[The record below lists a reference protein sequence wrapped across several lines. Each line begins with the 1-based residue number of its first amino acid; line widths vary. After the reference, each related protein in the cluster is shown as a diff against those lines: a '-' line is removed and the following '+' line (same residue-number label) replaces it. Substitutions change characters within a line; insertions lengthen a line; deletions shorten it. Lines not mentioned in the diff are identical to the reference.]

1 MMAKKKA
8 KRIRIQLVRSVI
20 GRLPEQRRTVK
31 ALGLKKMNSSVE
43 QEMTPVIMGM
53 VNAVSHLVKVEEIK

>member
-1 MMAKKKA
+1 MAKKKA
-8 KRIRIQLVRSVI
+8 KKIRIQLVRSVI

-53 VNAVSHLVKVEEIK
+53 VNAISHLVKVEEIK

>member
-1 MMAKKKA
+1 MAKKKA
-8 KRIRIQLVRSVI
+8 KKIRIQLVRSVI

>member
-1 MMAKKKA
+1 MAKKKA
-8 KRIRIQLVRSVI
+8 KKIRIQLVRSVI
-20 GRLPEQRRTVK
+20 GRLPEQRRTIK

-43 QEMTPVIMGM
+43 QEMSPAIMGM